1 MLRYR
6 FVTMMSMVG
15 TIALTGYLYMLIPKG
30 FFPQQDTGMII
41 GQSEAAQD
49 ISYAAMAERQQAL
62 LNAVMRDPAVAS
74 IGSAIGAGGGTTTVN
89 TGRVFIALKP
99 ENQRPPVDQVI
110 ARLRTNLA
118 KIQGITLYMQAA
130 QDITIGGRVSKT
142 QYQYTLD
149 DADPGELSHWAA
161 LFLDK
166 IKAIP
171 GIVDVTTDQ
180 LNAGP
185 RLDVTIKRDVA
196 ASYGIQPSTID
207 NTLDDAFGQR
217 IVSTMY
223 TTLNQYHVVLE
234 VEPQFQYSP
243 ATLNNIYVPSSTGQQ
258 VPLATLVDSAV
269 KVAPLVV
276 NHQGQFPSVTIS
288 FNLMPGTAIGQ
299 AVGAIQQVEK
309 QLGKPLSLQTSFQGN
324 AQAFGASLSSTPILI
339 VAALFVI
346 YLILGVLY
354 ESLIHPI
361 TIIST
366 LPSAGLGALLLLMAV
381 HYDLSVIAI
390 VGIILLIGIVKK
402 NGIMLVDFA
411 LHVEH
416 NEGLTAEESIY
427 RACVMR
433 FRPILMTTMAA
444 LLGGVPM
451 MLGTGVGSELR
462 QPLGY
467 TIVGG
472 LLVSQLLT
480 LYTTPVVYIYL
491 DKLGEFIGR
500 LRRGND
506 RQVGAALEPAE

>member
-1 MLRYR
+1 
-6 FVTMMSMVG
+6 
-15 TIALTGYLYMLIPKG
+15 
-30 FFPQQDTGMII
+30 
-41 GQSEAAQD
+41 
-49 ISYAAMAERQQAL
+49 
-62 LNAVMRDPAVAS
+62 MRDPAVAS
-74 IGSAIGAGGGTTTVN
+74 VGSAVGAGGGNTTVN
-89 TGRVFIALKP
+89 NGRVYIALKP
-99 ENQRPPVDQVI
+99 QNQRPGVDQVI
-110 ARLRTNLA
+110 ARLRTSLA

-149 DADPGELSHWAA
+149 DADPGELNHWAA

-171 GIVDVTTDQ
+171 GITDVATDQ

-185 RLDVTIKRDVA
+185 KLDITIKREVA
-196 ASYGIQPSTID
+196 SSYGILPFTID

-217 IVSTMY
+217 IVSTMF
-223 TTLNQYHVVLE
+223 TTLNQYHVVME
-234 VEPQFQYSP
+234 VDPKFQFGP
-243 ATLNNIYVPSSTGQQ
+243 EALNGIYVKSSSGQQ
-258 VPLATLVDSAV
+258 VPLSTLVDSVV

-288 FNLMPGTAIGQ
+288 FNLAPGTAIGQ
-299 AVGAIQQVEK
+299 AVSAIQQIEK
-309 QLGKPLSLQTSFQGN
+309 DLGKPLSLQTSFQGN
-324 AQAFGASLSSTPILI
+324 AQAFGDSLSSMPILI
-339 VAALFVI
+339 AAALFVI

-354 ESLIHPI
+354 ESVVHPI

-381 HYDLSVIAI
+381 HYDLTVIAL

-411 LHVEH
+411 MQVEH
-416 NEGLTAEESIY
+416 SEGLTAEESIY
-427 RACVMR
+427 RACVLR

-444 LLGGVPM
+444 MLGGVPM
-451 MLGTGVGSELR
+451 MLGTGAGSELR

-467 TIVGG
+467 AIVGG
-472 LLVSQLLT
+472 LALSQVLT

-491 DKLGEFIGR
+491 DR
-500 LRRGND
+500 LQSWMFRGKSK
-506 RQVGAALEPAE
+506 QAASGHAEPVPAE